1 MKGKCKNCRFWRF
14 KSSDANNQ
22 SGICENAE
30 TINQIR
36 LMSLGLIERF
46 VNDKRD
52 ALDIFLSQRFDG
64 EFGCINFQK
73 VLKINRTMKHEEAQK
88 KSNELFDLIL
98 AKLEPGSDKARRMIL
113 FREVANLAFLI
124 SEKLSAGRVA
134 EAVEVAE
141 NFVNKTKQR
150 FPIGGVASHEEI
162 ISPRGKDYTEGI
174 CSDGAA
180 ILKDGYTMYGIPVDI
195 SGILG
200 GLNKRAVNTEIE
212 P

>member
-141 NFVNKTKQR
+141 NFVNKTKQQ
-150 FPIGGVASHEEI
+150 FPSGGVVSNKQIMHQ
-162 ISPRGKDYTEGI
+162 RGVIHTEYVCNPG
-174 CSDGAA
+174 GV
-180 ILKDGYTMYGIPVDI
+180 ILKNGIPVDVTE
-195 SGILG
+195 ILT
-200 GLNKRAVNTEIE
+200 GLNSLAVNTEIE